1 MNNKGNKEVILPII
15 VLTSGKRILVTKKN
29 ADALTSI
36 PVLKDVRD
44 NTNLDNCTRL
54 LAAKLLTKIE
64 REAQY
69 NRNMR

>member
-1 MNNKGNKEVILPII
+1 MPII